1 MSDAQGPASYRVALV
16 QMAMSRDPDQNLRA
30 AVARVGE
37 AAAAGARLVCLPEL
51 FRSRYFAQR
60 EDAALFDLAEPVPG
74 PSTEALGR
82 AAKDA
87 GVVVIAPVFERRAP
101 GLYHNTAVVLD
112 ADGRVAGLYRK
123 MHIPDDPAYYE
134 KFYFAPG
141 DLGFRVFDTRVG
153 RIGTLVCWDQW
164 YPEGARLTALQGAHI
179 LLYPTAIGWH
189 PVEKATQGAAQ
200 LDAWRT
206 IQRSHAIAN
215 GLYVAAVNRVGHE
228 RLDGASAGDGIEFWG
243 GSFLADPFGA
253 VVAEGPADREAVV
266 IGEVNLAR
274 IEEVRRGWPFL
285 RDRRIDAYGGI
296 GQRFLDEQPSAI
308 SSQPSAISSQP
319 SGISR
324 RPKSRKR

>member
-1 MSDAQGPASYRVALV
+1 MSDAQGLASYRVALV

-51 FRSRYFAQR
+51 FRTRYFAQR

-189 PVEKATQGAAQ
+189 PVEKATHGAAQ

-296 GQRFLDEQPSAI
+296 SERFLDEQPSAI
-308 SSQPSAISSQP
+308 SSQPSAISGQQSAT
-319 SGISR
+319 SGR
-324 RPKSRKR
+324 RKSRKR